1 MIELAHLLGEYRDHF
16 VIVGGWVPE
25 LLIDH
30 PEELHVGSLDVDIA
44 LDHRNVPEE
53 AYRTLQELLL
63 ARGYTQGKQ
72 PFIFHR
78 SVRDV
83 VVQVDFLSGEYGG
96 TGGARRHQPFQDLKA
111 RKARGADLAF
121 ELNTTLEITGELP
134 GGGRDRVKVKV
145 ASIVSFIVMK
155 VEALKGRLKEKDA
168 WDIDFCLRHFAGG
181 LDAIVETFRPHAANK
196 LVQEA
201 LAILSEK
208 FESVDSVGPTFIANF
223 DELDDPEDRA
233 LRQRDAYERMQY
245 LLTKLR
251 GPE

>member
-1 MIELAHLLGEYRDHF
+1 
-16 VIVGGWVPE
+16 
-25 LLIDH
+25 
-30 PEELHVGSLDVDIA
+30 
-44 LDHRNVPEE
+44 
-53 AYRTLQELLL
+53 
-63 ARGYTQGKQ
+63 
-72 PFIFHR
+72 
-78 SVRDV
+78 VRDV

-155 VEALKGRLKEKDA
+155 AEALKGRLKEKDA

-181 LDAIVETFRPHAANK
+181 LDAIVEAFRPHVANK

-223 DELDDPEDRA
+223 DELDDPEDRE
-233 LRQRDAYERMQY
+233 LRQRDAYERIQY